1 MRLTATI
8 RKDIRPVEGG
18 FEVTLQSN
26 RFARAVYL
34 CSDNFETTFSDN
46 YIDLL
51 PGEPVTLMVRT
62 ALSQE
67 DFEKSLSVYDL
78 YEACR
83 KN

>member
-1 MRLTATI
+1 MTFFKCFLQ
-8 RKDIRPVEGG
+8 
-18 FEVTLQSN
+18 LQS
-26 RFARAVYL
+26 FGRAVYL